1 MQATTV
7 TTPTPPALPAPTIGP
22 TSISITGADG
32 VQHTIPVPMT
42 GREVAAL
49 RSQRNE
55 LSNQLTSAADRR
67 HSLSEE
73 LKTAP
78 AGPSRTGLEQ
88 RIEVLDKRMVQ
99 LESDMASTGQ
109 QLTAAPLSALAGS
122 QNFGGGDMPRNV
134 MQISGVFI
142 VFVLF
147 PLTLTLSRFLWK
159 RSSRPAAAPVQQLS
173 GETAQRLE
181 RLEHGVDAIAI
192 EIERVAEGQRFVTR
206 LLSEGQAGRLPGQ
219 TILEG
224 VKETVDRSA

>member
-7 TTPTPPALPAPTIGP
+7 TTPTPPEPPISPTAI
-22 TSISITGADG
+22 IIKGADG

-99 LESDMASTGQ
+99 IESDMATTGQ
-109 QLTAAPLSALAGS
+109 QLSGAPLAAIASS
-122 QNFGGGDMPRNV
+122 QNFGNNGDIPRNV

-147 PLTLTLSRFLWK
+147 PLTLTFSRFLWK
-159 RSSRPAAAPVQQLS
+159 RSSRQAVAPMQQLT

-206 LLSEGQAGRLPGQ
+206 LLSEAQPGRVQ
-219 TILEG
+219 MTAISEG
-224 VKETVDRSA
+224 VQETVDRSS